1 MVNKMFNSSTIV
13 LTSSSFIQ
21 NSESQKW
28 GNILSA
34 FKIRLIAKVKF
45 VKTNKIFLSNST
57 LNLTPSAHQ
66 ILQAGVPTRLY
77 RSEFPPDFTGHSA
90 QKILQAIVPTR
101 FYRSECQQDFKPLY
115 SNLNVGQ
122 SCNDLPSIVVEWLRF
137 ETDLHMSYHCH

>member
-45 VKTNKIFLSNST
+45 VQTNKNFDRQQIKPHFYLIQRKIWRQ
-57 LNLTPSAHQ
+57 SAHQ
-66 ILQAGVPTRLY
+66 TLQVR
-77 RSEFPPDFTGHSA
+77 
-90 QKILQAIVPTR
+90 VPTR
-101 FYRSECQQDFKPLY
+101 FYRP
-115 SNLNVGQ
+115 
-122 SCNDLPSIVVEWLRF
+122 
-137 ETDLHMSYHCH
+137 

>member
-45 VKTNKIFLSNST
+45 VQTNKIFLSNST
-57 LNLTPSAHQ
+57 LNLTPKCPPDLAGRSAHQ
-66 ILQAGVPTRLY
+66 TLQVR
-77 RSEFPPDFTGHSA
+77 
-90 QKILQAIVPTR
+90 VPTR
-101 FYRSECQQDFKPLY
+101 FYRP
-115 SNLNVGQ
+115 
-122 SCNDLPSIVVEWLRF
+122 
-137 ETDLHMSYHCH
+137 